1 LPYFEKLY
9 RQFQGRDDIVLLAFN
24 VDDDVADMQ
33 RALGELKVTIPAVY
47 AAPFVYSML
56 AEMAIPANWLVTP
69 GRTELLSMR
78 TATLSEWQARMA
90 EVLEKAAGR

>member
-1 LPYFEKLY
+1 
-9 RQFQGRDDIVLLAFN
+9 
-24 VDDDVADMQ
+24 
-33 RALGELKVTIPAVY
+33 
-47 AAPFVYSML
+47 ML